1 MSGSDELLEW
11 VGGNNKIE
19 SIKRSF
25 QMGKLG
31 SNSGELWRRP
41 RMVCHLAGSLSSL
54 AIQDVKGR
62 FE

>member
-1 MSGSDELLEW
+1 VSGSDELLES

-31 SNSGELWRRP
+31 SNSGELWLRP
-41 RMVCHLAGSLSSL
+41 RMVRHLAGSPSPV